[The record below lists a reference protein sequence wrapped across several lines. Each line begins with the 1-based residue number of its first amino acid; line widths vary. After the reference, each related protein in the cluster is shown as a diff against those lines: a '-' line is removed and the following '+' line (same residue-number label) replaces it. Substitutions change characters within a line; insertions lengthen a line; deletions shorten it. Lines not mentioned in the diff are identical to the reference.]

1 MESISSQFV
10 YFLGVVFLLRIWSTF
25 SHWKALRGETIEIL
39 WVAVKTL
46 NSVQGAA
53 FERCCNFSLC
63 AGKPW
68 HNSFSIPERVLRWHF
83 DVEGFEQT
91 LKPASFLK
99 YQACQVSLVSHGPVS
114 ATRGNTWNCAIY
126 GNHSVDA
133 LAGVN
138 EGIAEGACC
147 VENVQR
153 MLNTLTMNHR
163 ATFC

>member
-10 YFLGVVFLLRIWSTF
+10 YFLGVAFCFESDLPVSYWE
-25 SHWKALRGETIEIL
+25 ALRGKLLKSCEWQSKHWIQSKERHLKGVAISACVQESPDTTAFRFLKGFWGGIL
-39 WVAVKTL
+39 ML
-46 NSVQGAA
+46 
-53 FERCCNFSLC
+53 
-63 AGKPW
+63 
-68 HNSFSIPERVLRWHF
+68 RVLN
-83 DVEGFEQT
+83 QT

-99 YQACQVSLVSHGPVS
+99 YHACQVSLVSHGPVS
-114 ATRGNTWNCAIY
+114 TTRGNTWNCAIY

-153 MLNTLTMNHR
+153 MLNTLAMNHR

>member
-1 MESISSQFV
+1 MKGVAISACVQESPD
-10 YFLGVVFLLRIWSTF
+10 T
-25 SHWKALRGETIEIL
+25 T
-39 WVAVKTL
+39 
-46 NSVQGAA
+46 A
-53 FERCCNFSLC
+53 FRSLK
-63 AGKPW
+63 G
-68 HNSFSIPERVLRWHF
+68 LRWHF
-83 DVEGFEQT
+83 DVEGFAQT

-153 MLNTLTMNHR
+153 MLNTLTMNHS